1 MNYKFDEV
9 LLIFEET
16 LDVLKKQASIAKVY
30 DNLTKIVNVNLQKV
44 RQVWGVEIV
53 SWACSGAI
61 MGEKMI
67 ND

>member
-53 SWACSGAI
+53 S
-61 MGEKMI
+61 
-67 ND
+67 